1 MAVALWGVCESA
13 SAIGRG
19 TKWSVA
25 PEAVWKVWGRR
36 ALERRG
42 RETTGS
48 LEQRKRPARR
58 EGRRPPGP
66 GPGRPTAGTKVE
78 GSWPSG
84 LALSPRRSLWQFG
97 LRL

>member
-1 MAVALWGVCESA
+1 MCGGCESA

-36 ALERRG
+36 ALERRE

-48 LEQRKRPARR
+48 LEQRKRPTVW
-58 EGRRPPGP
+58 EGRRPPWP
-66 GPGRPTAGTKVE
+66 EPGRLKGVSAG
-78 GSWPSG
+78 
-84 LALSPRRSLWQFG
+84 
-97 LRL
+97 